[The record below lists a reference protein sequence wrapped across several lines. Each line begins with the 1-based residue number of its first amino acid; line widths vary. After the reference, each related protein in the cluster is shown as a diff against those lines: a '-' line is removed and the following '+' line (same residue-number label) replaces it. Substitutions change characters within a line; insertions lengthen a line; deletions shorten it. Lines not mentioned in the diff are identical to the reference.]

1 MHILLA
7 ILGAASTIGMILWR
21 ARGAAH
27 AAHEVVD
34 AAQGVRL
41 FFRRTK
47 WRKKV
52 NTDML
57 KRIDDPREAAAAM
70 MVAIAEQ
77 DGLLTQRMSETL
89 IGMMMSE
96 FQVAE
101 RQADELM
108 QRGRWLAKDAG
119 DLGQFLRRLSAPVR
133 RHCTA
138 AERAALQE
146 MLLGSVDRDGAS
158 ADRVLETVSRLEI

>member
-57 KRIDDPREAAAAM
+57 KQIDDPREAAAAM

-101 RQADELM
+101 RQAGELM

-158 ADRVLETVSRLEI
+158 ADRVLETLSRLEI

>member
-7 ILGAASTIGMILWR
+7 ILGVASTIGMILWR

-47 WRKKV
+47 WRRKI

-77 DGLLTQRMSETL
+77 DGLLTQRMSESL
-89 IGMMMSE
+89 VGMMMSE

-158 ADRVLETVSRLEI
+158 ADRVLETLSRLEA

>member
-7 ILGAASTIGMILWR
+7 ILGVASTIGMILWR

-89 IGMMMSE
+89 IAMMMSE

-133 RHCTA
+133 RHCTT

-146 MLLGSVDRDGAS
+146 MLLSSVDRDGAS
-158 ADRVLETVSRLEI
+158 ADRVLETLSRLEV

>member
-7 ILGAASTIGMILWR
+7 ILGVASTIGMILWR

-101 RQADELM
+101 RQANELM

-158 ADRVLETVSRLEI
+158 ADRVLDTVSRLEI

>member
-89 IGMMMSE
+89 IGMMKTE

-101 RQADELM
+101 RQADELL

-158 ADRVLETVSRLEI
+158 ADRVLETLSRLEV

>member
-7 ILGAASTIGMILWR
+7 LLGAASTIGMILWR
-21 ARGAAH
+21 LRGAAN

-34 AAQGVRL
+34 AADGVRL
-41 FFRRTK
+41 FFRRSK
-47 WRKKV
+47 WSRKV
-52 NTDML
+52 NSDIL

-77 DGLLTQRMSETL
+77 DGFLTEQMSETL

-96 FQVAE
+96 FRVGE
-101 RQADELM
+101 READELM

-133 RHCTA
+133 RRCTP
-138 AERAALQE
+138 AECEALKE
-146 MLLGSVDRDGAS
+146 MLAASVDRNGAS
-158 ADRVLETVSRLEI
+158 AEAVLETLGRFEI